1 MLTNVG
7 VHHSPTSKIT
17 SWMAAGAD
25 MMGICILQGKVRM
38 KEESGTH
45 AHPTLRSG
53 LSCFLVPLLPL
64 RGPAFPKFHHPLPAA
79 FSLLR
84 AWPSQVCPHLRPFYY
99 ACPCRSVSPSFSLS
113 RPCLSPTESELSDK
127 RRIGP
132 LLPGL
137 LKSCSAIERPEE
149 LWLMT
154 DDEATASP
162 RRE

>member
-1 MLTNVG
+1 
-7 VHHSPTSKIT
+7 
-17 SWMAAGAD
+17 MAAGAD
-25 MMGICILQGKVRM
+25 LMGICTRQGRDEGVKWDPRPP
-38 KEESGTH
+38 
-45 AHPTLRSG
+45 HPEVG
-53 LSCFLVPLLPL
+53 ACLPIPPPP
-64 RGPAFPKFHHPLPAA
+64 GPAFPKLHYPL
-79 FSLLR
+79 L
-84 AWPSQVCPHLRPFYY
+84 AWPSQVCPCLRPLYY
-99 ACPCRSVSPSFSLS
+99 ARLCCSASPSFSLL

-162 RRE
+162 QREGGCEWLRDYHQLLSLLSLQIIHPSPAPGR